1 VHPRIAW
8 LLTRRNIYW
17 STDRT
22 TCPQDFNTLISR
34 RQALVSKARQA
45 KQTGPFGIS
54 GISRKAVTLRMP
66 IDTSLRA
73 QIETNIAHLETL
85 IGRGRAVR
93 DTLACDPDNRSTMA
107 LTRAWQE
114 DCGVTINQLSGGSK
128 SHWLARSFSQ
138 AFLMRS
144 PEGQAVEG
152 APPAEII
159 SRLLGVLEQAIAS
172 LSGIE
177 NSGNSSGTF
186 SASLEA
192 PAPRRFEFVHNPEL
206 RTIVEEAYTDSRRAL
221 DEGDYTLALKT
232 SCGILEAIVTDA
244 LEHKGL
250 GALAAAPAGNIADWS
265 FNTRLAVAERAG
277 LIRNGCARLP
287 AIARTYRDHADEEN
301 SSTPKVSEREAR
313 QAGQVLHVVMRD
325 LDPGR

>member
-1 VHPRIAW
+1 
-8 LLTRRNIYW
+8 
-17 STDRT
+17 
-22 TCPQDFNTLISR
+22 
-34 RQALVSKARQA
+34 
-45 KQTGPFGIS
+45 
-54 GISRKAVTLRMP
+54 MP

-73 QIETNIAHLETL
+73 QIETSIAHLEAL
-85 IGRGRAVR
+85 IGRGRALR
-93 DTLACDPDNRSTMA
+93 DTLARDPDNRSTIA

-114 DCGVTINQLSGGSK
+114 DCGVAINQLSGGSK

-144 PEGQAVEG
+144 AEGQAVEE
-152 APPAEII
+152 AAPAEII
-159 SRLLGVLEQAIAS
+159 TRLLGVLDEAVAS

-177 NSGNSSGTF
+177 NGGNSSGT
-186 SASLEA
+186 SSSDTSSSGTSLASFET
-192 PAPRRFEFVHNPEL
+192 PAPRRFEFVHNPDL
-206 RTIVEEAYTDSRRAL
+206 RAIVEEAYTDSRRAL
-221 DEGDYTLALKT
+221 EEGDYTLALQT

-250 GALAAAPAGNIADWS
+250 GALGGAPAGNIADWS

-287 AIARTYRDHADEEN
+287 AVARTYRDHSDDEN
-301 SSTPKVSEREAR
+301 SSTPTVSEREAR